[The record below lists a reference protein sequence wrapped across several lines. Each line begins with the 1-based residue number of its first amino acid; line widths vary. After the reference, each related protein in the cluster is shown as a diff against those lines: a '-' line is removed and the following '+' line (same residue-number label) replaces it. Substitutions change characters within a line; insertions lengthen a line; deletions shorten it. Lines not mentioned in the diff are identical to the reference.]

1 MTQQEELRKIL
12 QYARNHTIL
21 NLAGKGLFEL
31 PPEIGQLQQLTR
43 LNLKQNHLDTLPP
56 EIGQLKNL
64 RELWLDGN
72 KLSTLPEEIGQ
83 LKQLRWLSLNDNQIN
98 ELPESL
104 AGLETL
110 EILELNGNQLPH
122 PAENQTRKP
131 AELIDFILQNQERRR
146 INTVKLLVLGEPGAG
161 KTSLIRRLVERR
173 FNPDEPSSSGITV
186 QRWPVQVAQKRIQIN
201 LWDFGPEVVR
211 RGISHLFLSERSFY
225 LMVWDAGR
233 DKDPEKLENW
243 LKLIQFFG
251 GNSPLIIVLN
261 KTDLLR
267 AEIDRKGLQQRYP
280 NIRAFVNASALDD
293 NGIAELR
300 SVLKN
305 ALPDLEN
312 MKTRWEPGWLNVK
325 TRLELLKRHFIGMQ
339 EYEAL
344 CDKEDID
351 KAGQKDLLQWLH
363 DLGTVT
369 HFQGDIR
376 LHNTIVLRPEWIS
389 EAIGKILDANP
400 PAKNRAVLSA
410 ADLSWILSGDHF
422 YPRTQY
428 LYLIHLM
435 KSFELCFDLEDNSD
449 REYLVPQ
456 WLPARP
462 EADNPS
468 YRQALAFQYH
478 YRFLPGDII
487 PKLIAKMFPF
497 IVGNAYWQNG
507 FVVSDPFNQALVE
520 TREQPPGVSIYVGGR
535 STTRRDFLARIR
547 GYFDYIHALFPG
559 LEVQERVPL
568 PDQPDV
574 SIDYRHLLT
583 LEEKGIE
590 QFIPEGRE
598 LPLAVAPLLNGS
610 TTSRLYYQQR
620 LQALRKHITQLD
632 AHSEAAW
639 LRYARER
646 DAAERSTLENRIREL
661 ENERDKLLREMAE
674 SEQALAQF

>member
-1 MTQQEELRKIL
+1 MTQQDEVRKIL
-12 QYARNHTIL
+12 QYARHHTVL

-31 PPEIGQLQQLTR
+31 PPEIGQLKQLTR
-43 LNLKQNHLDTLPP
+43 LNLKQNHLDALPP
-56 EIGQLKNL
+56 EIGQLENL

-72 KLSTLPEEIGQ
+72 KLSTLPEEIGR

-98 ELPESL
+98 ELPEAL
-104 AGLETL
+104 AALEAL
-110 EILELNGNQLPH
+110 EILELNGNLLPL
-122 PAENQTRKP
+122 PAENQARRP
-131 AELIDFILQNQERRR
+131 AELIDFILQNQEKRR
-146 INTVKLLVLGEPGAG
+146 INTIKLLLLGEPGAG
-161 KTSLIRRLVERR
+161 KSSLVRRLVERR
-173 FNPDEPSSSGITV
+173 FDPDEPSSSGISIL
-186 QRWPVQVAQKRIQIN
+186 RWPVQAAQKRIQIN

-211 RGISHLFLSERSFY
+211 RGISHFFLSERSFY
-225 LMVWDAGR
+225 LVVWDAGR
-233 DKDPEKLENW
+233 DSNPEKLENW
-243 LKLIQFFG
+243 LKLVQYFG
-251 GNSPLIIVLN
+251 GDSPLIIVLS
-261 KTDLLR
+261 KTDRQR
-267 AEIDRKGLQQRYP
+267 AEIDRQGLQQRYP
-280 NIRAFVNASALDD
+280 NIRAFVNVSALD
-293 NGIAELR
+293 NSGIAELR
-300 SVLKN
+300 SLLKN
-305 ALPDLEN
+305 ALPELEN

-389 EAIGKILDANP
+389 EAIGKILEANP
-400 PAKNRAVLSA
+400 PAKSRAVLGA
-410 ADLSWILSGDHF
+410 ADLSWILSGDRI

-456 WLPARP
+456 WLPAAP
-462 EADNPS
+462 GEDNPS
-468 YRQALAFQYH
+468 LRQALAFQYH

-487 PKLIAKMFPF
+487 PKLIAKMYPF
-497 IVGNAYWQNG
+497 IVGNAYWQSG

-520 TREQPPGVSIYVGGR
+520 TREQPPGISIYVGGR

-568 PDQPDV
+568 PDQPET

-583 LEEKGIE
+583 LEEKGID

-610 TTSRLYYQQR
+610 GTSRLYYQQR
-620 LQALRKHITQLD
+620 LQALRQDVTRLD

-646 DAAERSTLENRIREL
+646 NAAERSTLESRIRDI

-674 SEQALAQF
+674 TEQALAQF